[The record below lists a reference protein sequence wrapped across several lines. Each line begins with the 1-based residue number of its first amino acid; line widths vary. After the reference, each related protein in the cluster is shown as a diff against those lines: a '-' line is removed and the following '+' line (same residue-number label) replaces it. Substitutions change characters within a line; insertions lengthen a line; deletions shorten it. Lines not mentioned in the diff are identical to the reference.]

1 MSEQPVPCKLID
13 NCNHEQTAETCNDS
27 CEYYN
32 PEDDSIS
39 PEMESLVKE
48 EIKKS
53 KNEKDI
59 NLKHSAMEKFD
70 KNHEFVVLKKHVFEL
85 QSISPKKII
94 LKYKRKLNKT
104 DNINDGIYVFTDR
117 NDELLIPHKVFAKF
131 DKDAK
136 AKNNK

>member
-1 MSEQPVPCKLID
+1 MDYGWNLY
-13 NCNHEQTAETCNDS
+13 AS
-27 CEYYN
+27 CDYYN

-85 QSISPKKII
+85 QSISPKRSFSNTRESLTRLIILMMEFTFLLIAMMNCLFLIKYLQNLTKPKII
-94 LKYKRKLNKT
+94 
-104 DNINDGIYVFTDR
+104 
-117 NDELLIPHKVFAKF
+117 
-131 DKDAK
+131 
-136 AKNNK
+136 NNTVWGATGLAC